1 MEHIA
6 QKPKEYTAFEFRPGP
21 SPGPSWAKPWQ
32 PASQSFKKLVSK
44 TQCWCDRLTD
54 HPFTWATVWC
64 FLGQALATWHPKLQ
78 KIHLLAHV
86 TVRPLARRATV
97 LQKHVLPKSR
107 DYPTFE
113 PCEVLLELVYIPI
126 SLSLEGNLSMEH
138 IVHKPKEYM
147 AFELCACQQ
156 KQAAPLELS
165 AHKRSLALRRTVLP
179 ARSACGTSQA
189 SAFVAD
195 SMAWPTTGKFSTHHY
210 LGLLQLKT
218 FGPTTCPCLSA
229 ESYKPFFC
237 LSGASLALAEV
248 VALPCLSRSVG
259 SS

>member
-1 MEHIA
+1 MRFSSNLYISISLSLSLSLSLEGNLSMEHIA

-138 IVHKPKEYM
+138 IVQKPKEYNIW
-147 AFELCACQQ
+147 
-156 KQAAPLELS
+156 LS
-165 AHKRSLALRRTVLP
+165 NFVLANKNKPHHLNFLRTNVL
-179 ARSACGTSQA
+179 
-189 SAFVAD
+189 
-195 SMAWPTTGKFSTHHY
+195 
-210 LGLLQLKT
+210 
-218 FGPTTCPCLSA
+218 
-229 ESYKPFFC
+229 
-237 LSGASLALAEV
+237 
-248 VALPCLSRSVG
+248 
-259 SS
+259 